1 MNEISTVNKTGTTG
15 VLRPFMR
22 NATLKP
28 HKITPLIQSLSRI
41 GTEPFNAVE

>member
-15 VLRPFMR
+15 VLHPIMR
-22 NATLKP
+22 DATLKP
-28 HKITPLIQSLSRI
+28 HKTTPSVQSFSRI